1 MRVCERAS
9 ECAHLCAHLCA
20 FSCFTAYS
28 KVHVLCASLIRMC
41 RVSNG
46 TLHEYAVLYGAG
58 LLADRILCCHVVLCV
73 KIEEGVH
80 RLKYR
85 Y

>member
-1 MRVCERAS
+1 
-9 ECAHLCAHLCA
+9 
-20 FSCFTAYS
+20 
-28 KVHVLCASLIRMC
+28 MC

-46 TLHEYAVLYGAG
+46 TLHEHTVLYGAG
-58 LLADRILCCHVVLCV
+58 LLAERLLCCHVVLCV